1 MEKNSG
7 FATKQ
12 IHTGKIEIPGI
23 APLATPIFQTST
35 FEFETTAQGAHRF
48 AGEEAGYIYTRLG
61 NPNTTKI
68 GEKLA
73 ALEHAEAGIVEP
85 SHPFIKFP
93 FIGNH
98 CRQSGLRF
106 RLLLR
111 KAG

>member
-48 AGEEAGYIYTRLG
+48 AGEEACLHTDYG
-61 NPNTTKI
+61 TT
-68 GEKLA
+68 ERT
-73 ALEHAEAGIVEP
+73 VP
-85 SHPFIKFP
+85 
-93 FIGNH
+93 
-98 CRQSGLRF
+98 
-106 RLLLR
+106 
-111 KAG
+111 

>member
-48 AGEEAGYIYTRLG
+48 AGEEAGYI
-61 NPNTTKI
+61 
-68 GEKLA
+68 
-73 ALEHAEAGIVEP
+73 
-85 SHPFIKFP
+85 
-93 FIGNH
+93 
-98 CRQSGLRF
+98 
-106 RLLLR
+106 
-111 KAG
+111 

>member
-48 AGEEAGYIYTRLG
+48 AVRKRAISTPVSAIPTRQ
-61 NPNTTKI
+61 N
-68 GEKLA
+68 
-73 ALEHAEAGIVEP
+73 
-85 SHPFIKFP
+85 
-93 FIGNH
+93 
-98 CRQSGLRF
+98 R
-106 RLLLR
+106 R
-111 KAG
+111 KTCCS

>member
-68 GEKLA
+68 GECRSGHGNGKRHGCGNNRYVDRA
-73 ALEHAEAGIVEP
+73 PCGRP
-85 SHPFIKFP
+85 SAC
-93 FIGNH
+93 G
-98 CRQSGLRF
+98 
-106 RLLLR
+106 
-111 KAG
+111 